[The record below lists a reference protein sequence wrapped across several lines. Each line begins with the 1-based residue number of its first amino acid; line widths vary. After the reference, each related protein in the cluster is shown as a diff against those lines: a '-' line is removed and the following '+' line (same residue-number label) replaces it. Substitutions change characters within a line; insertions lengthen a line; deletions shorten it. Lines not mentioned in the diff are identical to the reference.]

1 MSVLAGLKLVAAKPQ
16 LVLDPTQQRRAKLV
30 AKLDEQIA
38 LAKAQAEGQSY
49 TPMRSKRIKD
59 AEGNVSVVQ
68 MPKRVKAWFWAAE
81 GGKVCVAVRYGSKVL
96 ELGKGKT
103 AVEAQPEQLVS
114 TLGKLREAAAAG
126 ELDAQVEAASA
137 GVRRGFK
144 R

>member
-1 MSVLAGLKLVAAKPQ
+1 MSALAGLKLVAAKPQ
-16 LVLDPTQQRRAKLV
+16 RETNPLLQRRAKLV

-38 LAKAQAEGQSY
+38 LAKAQAEGQNY
-49 TPMRSKRIKD
+49 APMRSKRIKD
-59 AEGNVSVVQ
+59 ADGNVSVVQ
-68 MPKRVKAWFWAAE
+68 SPKRVKAWYWPAE

-103 AVEAQPEQLVS
+103 AVEAQPEQLVT

>member
-16 LVLDPTQQRRAKLV
+16 SVIDPIQLRRNKLV
-30 AKLDEQIA
+30 TKLEEQIA
-38 LAKAQAEGQSY
+38 LAQAQAEGQSY
-49 TPMRSKRIKD
+49 VPMRSKRIKD
-59 AEGNVSVVQ
+59 GDGNVSVVQ
-68 MPKRVKAWFWAAE
+68 VPKRVKAWYWAAD
-81 GGKVCVAVRYGSKVL
+81 GGKVCVAVRYGNKLL

-103 AVEAQPEQLVS
+103 AVETQPEQLVN
-114 TLGKLREAAAAG
+114 TLGKLRDAAAAG

>member
-16 LVLDPTQQRRAKLV
+16 LVMDLVQLRRNKLV

-38 LAKAQAEGQSY
+38 LAKAAQAGEQY
-49 TPMRSKRIKD
+49 TPTRTKRVKD
-59 AEGNVSVVQ
+59 AAGNVSVIQ
-68 MPKRVKAWFWAAE
+68 APKRVKAWFWAAE

>member
-1 MSVLAGLKLVAAKPQ
+1 MSVLAGLKLVSAKPQ
-16 LVLDPTQQRRAKLV
+16 PVTNPLLLRRAKLV
-30 AKLDEQIA
+30 AKLDEQIS
-38 LAKAQAEGQSY
+38 LARAQAEGQNY
-49 TPMRSKRIKD
+49 APMRSKRIKD
-59 AEGNVSVVQ
+59 ADGNVSVVQ
-68 MPKRVKAWFWAAE
+68 VPKRVKAWYWAAE

-103 AVEAQPEQLVS
+103 AVEAQPEQLIT

>member
-16 LVLDPTQQRRAKLV
+16 LVMDPVQLRRNKLV
-30 AKLDEQIA
+30 SKLDEQIA
-38 LAKAQAEGQSY
+38 LAKAVQEGGNY
-49 TPMRSKRIKD
+49 TPMRAKRVKD
-59 AEGNVSVVQ
+59 AAGNVSVVQ
-68 MPKRVKAWFWAAE
+68 VPKRVKAWYWAVE
-81 GGKVCVAVRYGSKVL
+81 GGKVCVAVRYGGKQL

-103 AVEAQPEQLVS
+103 AVETQPEQLAA

-126 ELDAQVEAASA
+126 ELDAQVEVASA